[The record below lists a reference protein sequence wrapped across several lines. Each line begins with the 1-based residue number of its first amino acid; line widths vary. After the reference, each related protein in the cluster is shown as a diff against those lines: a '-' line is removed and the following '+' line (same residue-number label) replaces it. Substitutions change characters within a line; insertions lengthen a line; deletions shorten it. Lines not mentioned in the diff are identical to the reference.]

1 VQYALGKANHEI
13 VNEAVEALEQ
23 GDAKRLGALMR
34 KAQKL
39 FDENVAPACP
49 EELTAPILH
58 SVLNDK
64 KISEWVYGGK
74 GVGSQGD
81 GTVQF
86 LAKDKESQKALVD
99 YLNHERNMDAY
110 PFALHAGGRV
120 QKAIIPVAGF
130 GTRMYPETH
139 FIKKAFLPVIDK
151 NGIVKPTLL
160 CILEELDQEG
170 IEEMILVVGE
180 DEVEDF
186 KKVFEFEMDNS
197 FKRKLPQNVR
207 EYYDLIHRLGGK
219 IRYAVQKERKGFGHA
234 VYQAKQFLKDE
245 PALLLLG
252 DFIYRSEIGY
262 SCTRQTINAYNK
274 SGGKAVVSIKE
285 VPLEEVVHYGV
296 ISGEFDDDRTYMM
309 QVSDMVEK
317 PTVDYAKDYLGVR
330 DKKKQQA
337 KYYATFGQ
345 YVLTPDIFDYLG
357 KQIAESV
364 KNGGAREI
372 DLTYTL
378 KTLAEKGKLTGV
390 KIAGK
395 SYDVGIPS
403 AYAETLQEYKITG
416 YR

>member
-1 VQYALGKANHEI
+1 
-13 VNEAVEALEQ
+13 
-23 GDAKRLGALMR
+23 
-34 KAQKL
+34 
-39 FDENVAPACP
+39 
-49 EELTAPILH
+49 
-58 SVLNDK
+58 
-64 KISEWVYGGK
+64 
-74 GVGSQGD
+74 
-81 GTVQF
+81 
-86 LAKDKESQKALVD
+86 
-99 YLNHERNMDAY
+99 
-110 PFALHAGGRV
+110 
-120 QKAIIPVAGF
+120 
-130 GTRMYPETH
+130 
-139 FIKKAFLPVIDK
+139 
-151 NGIVKPTLL
+151 
-160 CILEELDQEG
+160 
-170 IEEMILVVGE
+170 MILVVGE

-252 DFIYRSEIGY
+252 DFIYRSEISY

-357 KQIAESV
+357 KQIAESA
-364 KNGGAREI
+364 KNGGVGEI